1 MMKSTRAIR
10 QIFALFIILH
20 SVPGQAV
27 LGQSPA
33 PAGQPRPLELRDA
46 LAWKRVAS
54 PAVSP
59 DGKWFAHKLTPNE
72 GDSEVV
78 LRRLEDG
85 QEWRFPAG
93 ESAAAMAA
101 GPMAPG
107 MIPPSELVFADNSR
121 WFAFPIA
128 PGFRESQ
135 RLKRERQPL
144 QSRVALID
152 LESGKKIE
160 FEKIRRFAFSGEQ
173 AGWIALHRYGAEP
186 PPGPGASPGSGA
198 SGGRTAERATG
209 TDLILHELAT
219 GHQFN
224 IGNVADFAF
233 NHSGSWLAWTID
245 AAEMMGNGIQARN
258 METGAVLPL
267 DNDRAVYR
275 GLNWTEKGDG
285 LAAVKGFEDKGY
297 SEKLFQLVGVRFTQ
311 ERLRKLIWNPLEEKT
326 FPAGMTISP
335 NRNPTWTD
343 DLDAILFGI
352 HEVKKKKPPVAGK
365 DGKEGEPPPSA
376 AMANA
381 SAPRS
386 SPEEPAK
393 PDLVL
398 WHWQD
403 QRLQSQQ
410 QVEEPR
416 DRNFS
421 YLASYR
427 VAEERFLR
435 LADERLRTVTPA
447 PHQRY
452 GIGLDTRAH
461 ERMGNLDGRRYQDL
475 YRVDL
480 LTGERQL
487 ALPKNRYSYGI
498 SPDGTGLLYYDD
510 GHFWVLDLATGA
522 TTNLTSKVATTFWNT
537 EDDHNVVKP
546 PIPPVGWMADSQH
559 VLLSDGWDLWKVAAK
574 GGPALNLTANGR
586 KEKIRYQTRL
596 RLDPEE
602 KGIDPTR
609 PFYLRAYG
617 EWTKRA
623 GLARVDPSRPGAQL
637 LRWDDA
643 VYGGMLKAKEA
654 ETYLF
659 ARETFDQPPTW
670 FSADQTFALDH
681 PLTRSNPQQEQF
693 HWSAGS
699 RLVDYTSTKGTRLQ
713 GALYLP
719 ANYQPGHRYPTIV
732 YIYEKRSQ
740 GLNGYVA
747 PTFSGFNKS
756 IYTSNGYAVFEPD
769 IAYQINDPGMS
780 AVWCVLPGL
789 QAAIATGIVNPE
801 QVGIHGHSWGGY
813 QTAFLVTQSNAFKA
827 AIAGAPLTD
836 MVSMYNLIYWNTGGG
851 NMSIFESSQGRFTTS
866 PVENPEAYLRNS
878 PVFHAQNVKTPLLI
892 LHNDKDGAVDF
903 TQGIE
908 YFNQLRR
915 LQKPVVMLQY
925 KGENHGLRVP
935 ANMRDYAVRMKE
947 FFDHHLKSRPAPAW
961 WIEGVPHLKLKDHLE
976 ERTPPEPKNDA
987 GPTQTKMR

>member
-10 QIFALFIILH
+10 QIFALFIVLH
-20 SVPGQAV
+20 SVLGQAV

-93 ESAAAMAA
+93 ESAAAMTA
-101 GPMAPG
+101 GPMMAG

-144 QSRVALID
+144 QNRVALID
-152 LESGKKIE
+152 LETGKKIE

-186 PPGPGASPGSGA
+186 ATGPGANPGSGA
-198 SGGRTAERATG
+198 SAGRTAERATG

-297 SEKLFQLVGVRFTQ
+297 TEKLFQLVGVRFTQ

-365 DGKEGEPPPSA
+365 DGKEGEAPPSA

-421 YLASYR
+421 YLASYLDK
-427 VAEERFLR
+427 EERFVR
-435 LADERLRTVTPA
+435 LADESLQTVTPA

-452 GIGLDTRAH
+452 GIGVDRREY

-475 YRVDL
+475 YIVDL
-480 LTGERQL
+480 KSGERRL
-487 ALPKNRYSYGI
+487 ALKKNRYSYGA
-498 SPDGTGLLYYDD
+498 SPDGARLLYFED
-510 GHFWVLDLATGA
+510 GHFFSLDLTSGQS
-522 TTNLTSKVATTFWNT
+522 TNLTGKVDTAFWDT

-546 PIPPVGWMADSQH
+546 PLPPLGWTSDSEH
-559 VLLSDGWDLWKVAAK
+559 VLLSDGWDIWKISAK
-574 GGPALNLTANGR
+574 GGAAANLTVNGR

-602 KGIDPTR
+602 KGIISTQPIYVRT
-609 PFYLRAYG
+609 YG
-617 EWTKRA
+617 EWTKQA
-623 GLARVDPSRPGAQL
+623 GIARIDPNHTGPHV

-643 VYGGMLKAKEA
+643 VYGGMLKARRA
-654 ETYLF
+654 EVYLF
-659 ARETFDQPPTW
+659 ARETFSEPPTW
-670 FSADQTFALDH
+670 YSADNSLAN
-681 PLTRSNPQQEQF
+681 PRKLTESNPQQAQF
-693 HWSAGS
+693 RWSAGS
-699 RLVDYTSTKGTRLQ
+699 RLVEYTSAKGEKLQ

-719 ANYQPGHRYPTIV
+719 ANYEPGLSYPTIV

-769 IAYQINDPGMS
+769 IAYKINDPGMS

-801 QVGIHGHSWGGY
+801 RVGIHGHSWGGY

-866 PVENPEAYLRNS
+866 PVENPEAYIRNS